1 MNARTLTDRECADIV
16 DYYDR
21 DNSYDTVALKFG
33 IKPGVVQTIMR
44 RLSPGSIRRC
54 GYQIRGHP
62 VVKEFGMSLRA
73 LSLYSVG
80 ECASCRCE
88 IVSTTQGSGQ
98 TCGLCLAYAKLGRAA

>member
-1 MNARTLTDRECADIV
+1 MNTQTLTDRECADIV

-33 IKPGVVQTIMR
+33 IKPGRVQTIMR
-44 RLSPGSIRRC
+44 RLSPGSIRPC
-54 GYQIRGHP
+54 GYQIRGRP

-73 LSLYSVG
+73 LGLHSVG

-88 IVSTTQGSGQ
+88 IVSATQGSGQ
-98 TCGLCLAYAKLGRAA
+98 TCGLCLAYAAERRAA